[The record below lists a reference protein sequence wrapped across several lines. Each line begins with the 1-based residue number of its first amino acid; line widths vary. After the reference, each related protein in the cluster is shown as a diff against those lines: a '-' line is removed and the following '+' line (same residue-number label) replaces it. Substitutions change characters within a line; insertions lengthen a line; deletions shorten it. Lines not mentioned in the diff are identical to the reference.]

1 MNQSTR
7 KHYFRP
13 LGTLDAP
20 FTSDLSKS
28 GVYPS
33 LPVFQTYRRTVIAVE
48 FFYKDVQLLS

>member
-1 MNQSTR
+1 VNQSTR